1 MGAGGLGGD
10 HGGWRGRT
18 GHHEPW
24 PPWENNHS
32 GNKIPKM
39 NFPKFDGEN
48 PRLWITWCEDYFDL
62 YSVKP
67 AVWIKCAMMN
77 FVNSSPVA
85 RWLQSLDPQVK
96 KLPWKEF
103 C

>member
-1 MGAGGLGGD
+1 MGAGGSGGD
-10 HGGWRGRT
+10 HGGWRGGT

-62 YSVKP
+62 YTVEP
-67 AVWIKCAMMN
+67 AVWIKCATMD
-77 FVNSSPVA
+77 FVNSSPAA
-85 RWLQSLDPQVK
+85 RWL
-96 KLPWKEF
+96 
-103 C
+103 